1 MNNWIDR
8 LERRYSHFAI
18 PYLVNGLMVGQL
30 AAGLIVLLINWQFS
44 GFISLSRSAVLHGQ
58 IWRLAWISC
67 FLAGG
72 ASPDGIFLSMMFAYT
87 WMWPEQGVLLFGII
101 PFKMKYLG
109 WYELFVWVVQFLMG
123 SLTTKIS
130 LVLSLLGFLVF
141 FGREVFDWCRDTLTG
156 YKRRR
161 DWENRNR

>member
-1 MNNWIDR
+1 MDCPKR
-8 LERRYSHFAI
+8 LYDTLSSFSNQD
-18 PYLVNGLMVGQL
+18 NG
-30 AAGLIVLLINWQFS
+30 
-44 GFISLSRSAVLHGQ
+44 
-58 IWRLAWISC
+58 
-67 FLAGG
+67 
-72 ASPDGIFLSMMFAYT
+72 
-87 WMWPEQGVLLFGII
+87 GVLLFGII

-109 WYELFVWVVQFLMG
+109 WYELFVWAVQFLMG